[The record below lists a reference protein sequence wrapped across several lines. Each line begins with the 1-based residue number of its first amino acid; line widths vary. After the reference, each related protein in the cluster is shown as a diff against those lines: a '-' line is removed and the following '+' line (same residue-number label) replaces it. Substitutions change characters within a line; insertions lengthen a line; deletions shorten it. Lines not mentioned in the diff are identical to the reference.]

1 MSCEWD
7 AGRFSD
13 MGYYIPWWGMCQGD
27 LLGEILGGVV
37 IRTPEAVSKEL
48 CIKYKYMRTENEKYV
63 KYDEKIIDNSSLK
76 WYIYISNK
84 LF

>member
-1 MSCEWD
+1 
-7 AGRFSD
+7 
-13 MGYYIPWWGMCQGD
+13 
-27 LLGEILGGVV
+27 
-37 IRTPEAVSKEL
+37 
-48 CIKYKYMRTENEKYV
+48 MRTENEKYV

>member
-1 MSCEWD
+1 M
-7 AGRFSD
+7 AG
-13 MGYYIPWWGMCQGD
+13 
-27 LLGEILGGVV
+27 
-37 IRTPEAVSKEL
+37 TPEAVSKEL

>member
-1 MSCEWD
+1 MVIVMKMCGWLFVM
-7 AGRFSD
+7 AG
-13 MGYYIPWWGMCQGD
+13 
-27 LLGEILGGVV
+27 
-37 IRTPEAVSKEL
+37 TPEAVSKEL